1 MDDFSNISPGTHV
14 GRYEILQL
22 DSENGLTRRFQARD
36 PELGR
41 RVTVKVNG
49 AFEPNFDP
57 NSLLLNEAR
66 TLADLQHP
74 SISNVFDVGR
84 HDGQVYLVL
93 EYLPGCLKQEVRR
106 APDSVSHERVADV
119 VEKVADALDFIHRR
133 GYLHRNIKPHVIFL
147 DAAGQPRLS
156 DFELAVRR
164 DGLESVA
171 MAGTVPYMAPEQ
183 LRSELDQFGPHT
195 DVWGLGV
202 TMYEL
207 LCGERPFRAD
217 SIEDLVR
224 TVAYTNVAP
233 TPPSKIVKSIPE
245 ALEQIC
251 LKCLS
256 PEPAKRYTTANLLA
270 EDMREWRREIG
281 SPKQK
286 RVFVSHSSKDRDFVE
301 QQIVSVLENA
311 GIATWYSKV
320 DIQTASEWGRSIL
333 QGLQSSEWFLL
344 VMSSKSISSEW
355 VKDEL
360 YWAIEN
366 RPERVIPVMIDDCDP
381 EQFHIR
387 LKRLQH
393 IDFRH
398 NRDEAQRRLI
408 AAFG

>member
-1 MDDFSNISPGTHV
+1 
-14 GRYEILQL
+14 
-22 DSENGLTRRFQARD
+22 
-36 PELGR
+36 
-41 RVTVKVNG
+41 
-49 AFEPNFDP
+49 
-57 NSLLLNEAR
+57 
-66 TLADLQHP
+66 
-74 SISNVFDVGR
+74 
-84 HDGQVYLVL
+84 
-93 EYLPGCLKQEVRR
+93 
-106 APDSVSHERVADV
+106 
-119 VEKVADALDFIHRR
+119 
-133 GYLHRNIKPHVIFL
+133 
-147 DAAGQPRLS
+147 
-156 DFELAVRR
+156 
-164 DGLESVA
+164 

-183 LRSELDQFGPHT
+183 LRSDPNHFGPHT

-217 SIEDLVR
+217 SMSKLMNAVLSTIG
-224 TVAYTNVAP
+224 P
-233 TPPSKIVKSIPE
+233 TPPSQIVKSVPE
-245 ALEQIC
+245 TLEQIC

-270 EDMREWRREIG
+270 ADLREWRRGIG

-301 QQIVSVLENA
+301 QEIVSILENA

-366 RPERVIPVMIDDCDP
+366 RPERVIPVMIDACDP

-393 IDFRH
+393 IDFQH
-398 NRDEAQRRLI
+398 NRDEARRRLI